1 MPGPLPLLARLAASL
16 GIPIGKYIVNIAKK
30 GWEYKSG
37 GAKALAKEVSK
48 KKTKSS
54 KGRQRQRVLNPDEK
68 KQLMKKAARAENK
81 ATKAKPKVDA
91 DLSIK
96 KSSPSKTVK
105 WRATHGSGKNQI
117 LKTFKTRDEAIEWVN
132 SKRQAHPSFG
142 GGKGRLP
149 RDSID
154 KINE

>member
-68 KQLMKKAARAENK
+68 KQLMKNQWHNLEENF
-81 ATKAKPKVDA
+81 
-91 DLSIK
+91 
-96 KSSPSKTVK
+96 VK
-105 WRATHGSGKNQI
+105 M
-117 LKTFKTRDEAIEWVN
+117 VV
-132 SKRQAHPSFG
+132 
-142 GGKGRLP
+142 
-149 RDSID
+149 
-154 KINE
+154 

>member
-37 GAKALAKEVSK
+37 GAQALAKEVSK

-68 KQLMKKAARAENK
+68 RQLMTKAARAENK
-81 ATKAKPKVDA
+81 ATKKTDRPPTKAQIEATKERNKTEWQRRAMDKGSG
-91 DLSIK
+91 LSIPK
-96 KSSPSKTVK
+96 KNKT
-105 WRATHGSGKNQI
+105 
-117 LKTFKTRDEAIEWVN
+117 
-132 SKRQAHPSFG
+132 
-142 GGKGRLP
+142 
-149 RDSID
+149 
-154 KINE
+154 